1 MYVIGTAGHVDHGK
15 STLIQALTGINPDRL
30 AEEQARQMTIDLG
43 FAWYAVPSGEEIGI
57 VDVPGHRDFIDN
69 MLAGV
74 GGIDLVLFVVAAD
87 EGIMPQSREHLN
99 IVKLLGI
106 QHGLIVLTK
115 IDLVED
121 DEWLNL
127 VEADIRD
134 LVADSFLEEAPI
146 IRVSAI
152 KKEGLSELSNAIDD
166 QLPNIHKDKHGTT
179 PRLPIDRVFSL
190 HGFGTIVTGTL
201 IDGSFS
207 AGEQVMILPSGI
219 LSRIRGIQTHKKK
232 QEVAYPGNRTAI
244 NLSGVDVEDITRG
257 DVLCLPDTF
266 SPTNMLD
273 IEVKVLKDYSNALHH
288 DDEVKVFLGTSQT
301 IARVRVLGRSEIL
314 PGETGYAQLMI
325 SGQVV
330 AKKNDRLILRRPSPA
345 STIGGGVVVNA
356 FPNMR
361 HKRFAQKV
369 IDKLTVTARGSDEER
384 ILLAISESGFADL
397 FDISYKTS
405 LSEKE
410 LLPMLQNLVENE
422 TLHQLK
428 DLFDDEKQWY
438 SKKEE
443 WVKTK
448 KDISKFLNDFH
459 QANRLK
465 KGVNFHMIQNHLKI
479 EKRLAQAIIHS
490 LISEGFICEEEKYL
504 RMPDF
509 TVCLTKAQEKMVD
522 EIVGQFL
529 ESGYQTPSVKEMIAL
544 AGNDLFDFL
553 IESGRLIM
561 ITQSVLFL
569 PQQIKIVEQA
579 TLKLLDQKQRITVA
593 DFRDHFNTSRKYA
606 VALLE
611 YLDEQKI
618 TIRKEDFRIKNT
630 V

>member
-152 KKEGLSELSNAIDD
+152 KNEGLSELSNAIDD

-384 ILLAISESGFADL
+384 ILLAISESGFTDL
-397 FDISYKTS
+397 FDISNKTS
-405 LSEKE
+405 ISEKE

-509 TVCLTKAQEKMVD
+509 AVCLTKAQEKMVD

-529 ESGYQTPSVKEMIAL
+529 ESGYQTPSVKEMIAI

-618 TIRKEDFRIKNT
+618 TIRKDDFRIKNT
-630 V
+630 D

>member
-257 DVLCLPDTF
+257 DVVCLPDTF

-384 ILLAISESGFADL
+384 ILLAISESGFTDL
-397 FDISYKTS
+397 FDISNKTS
-405 LSEKE
+405 ISEKE

-509 TVCLTKAQEKMVD
+509 AVCLTKAQEKMVD
-522 EIVGQFL
+522 EIVGQFV
-529 ESGYQTPSVKEMIAL
+529 ESGYQTPSVKEMIAI

-618 TIRKEDFRIKNT
+618 TIRKDDFRIKNT
-630 V
+630 D

>member
-152 KKEGLSELSNAIDD
+152 KNEGLGELSNAIDD

-369 IDKLTVTARGSDEER
+369 IDKLKVTARGSDEER

-397 FDISYKTS
+397 FDISNKTS
-405 LSEKE
+405 ISEKE

-509 TVCLTKAQEKMVD
+509 AVCLTKAQEKMVD
-522 EIVGQFL
+522 EIVGQFV

-618 TIRKEDFRIKNT
+618 TIRKDDFRIKNT
-630 V
+630 D

>member
-152 KKEGLSELSNAIDD
+152 KNEGLSELSNAIDD

-244 NLSGVDVEDITRG
+244 NLSGVDVKDITRG

-330 AKKNDRLILRRPSPA
+330 ARKNDRLILRRPSPA
-345 STIGGGVVVNA
+345 STIGGGVVINA
-356 FPNMR
+356 FPNIR
-361 HKRFAQKV
+361 HKRFAQEV

-384 ILLAISESGFADL
+384 ILLAISESGFTDL
-397 FDISYKTS
+397 FDISNKTS
-405 LSEKE
+405 ISEKE

-509 TVCLTKAQEKMVD
+509 AVCLTKAQEKMVD
-522 EIVGQFL
+522 EIVGQFV
-529 ESGYQTPSVKEMIAL
+529 ESGYQTPSVKEMIAI

>member
-384 ILLAISESGFADL
+384 ILLAISESGFTDL
-397 FDISYKTS
+397 FDISNKTS
-405 LSEKE
+405 ISEKE

-509 TVCLTKAQEKMVD
+509 AVCLTKAQEKMVD

-569 PQQIKIVEQA
+569 PQQIKVVEQA

-618 TIRKEDFRIKNT
+618 TIRKDDFRIKNT
-630 V
+630 D

>member
-384 ILLAISESGFADL
+384 ILLAISESGFTDL
-397 FDISYKTS
+397 FDISNKTS
-405 LSEKE
+405 ISEKE

-509 TVCLTKAQEKMVD
+509 AVCLTKAQEKMVD

-529 ESGYQTPSVKEMIAL
+529 ESGYQTPSVKEMIAI

-579 TLKLLDQKQRITVA
+579 TLKLLDKKQRITVA

-618 TIRKEDFRIKNT
+618 TIRKDDFRIKNT
-630 V
+630 D

>member
-43 FAWYAVPSGEEIGI
+43 FAWHTLPSGEEIGI

-121 DEWLNL
+121 DEWLTL

-134 LVADSFLEEAPI
+134 LVADSFLEDAPI

-152 KKEGLSELSNAIDD
+152 KNEGLGELSNAIDN
-166 QLPNIHKDKHGTT
+166 QLPRIHKDRHGTT

-232 QEVAYPGNRTAI
+232 QDIAYPGNRTAI
-244 NLSGVDVEDITRG
+244 NLTGVDVEDITRG

-369 IDKLTVTARGSDEER
+369 IDKLAVTARGSDEER

-397 FDISYKTS
+397 FDISNKTS

-465 KGVNFHMIQNHLKI
+465 KGVNLHMIQNHLKI

-490 LISEGFICEEEKYL
+490 LISEGFICEDEKYL

-509 TVCLTKAQEKMVD
+509 AVCLTKAQEKMVD

-569 PQQIKIVEQA
+569 PQQIKV
-579 TLKLLDQKQRITVA
+579 V
-593 DFRDHFNTSRKYA
+593 
-606 VALLE
+606 
-611 YLDEQKI
+611 
-618 TIRKEDFRIKNT
+618 
-630 V
+630 

>member
-257 DVLCLPDTF
+257 DVVCLPDTF

-325 SGQVV
+325 SGKVV

-384 ILLAISESGFADL
+384 ILLAISESGFTDL
-397 FDISYKTS
+397 FDISNKTS
-405 LSEKE
+405 ISEKE

-509 TVCLTKAQEKMVD
+509 AVCLTKAQEKMVD

-529 ESGYQTPSVKEMIAL
+529 ESGYQTPSVKEMIAI

-618 TIRKEDFRIKNT
+618 TIRKDDFRIKNT
-630 V
+630 D